1 MKRIFLILVSFF
13 IVCGV
18 YASDDSGNN
27 DKHTIIIKKKKYEDP
42 TSDVTPLSF
51 RNDIEAN
58 YYYGVVT
65 FVVNKDLGDSD
76 IVVTNTTTGESW
88 YDSVNGAGATSI
100 ALSGNEGYYEIYIY
114 TDCGDYSGTFII

>member
-1 MKRIFLILVSFF
+1 ME
-13 IVCGV
+13 G
-18 YASDDSGNN
+18 YYSDNA
-27 DKHTIIIKKKKYEDP
+27 
-42 TSDVTPLSF
+42 VT
-51 RNDIEAN
+51 
-58 YYYGVVT
+58 VVFNT
-65 FVVNKDLGDSD
+65 DLGDAD